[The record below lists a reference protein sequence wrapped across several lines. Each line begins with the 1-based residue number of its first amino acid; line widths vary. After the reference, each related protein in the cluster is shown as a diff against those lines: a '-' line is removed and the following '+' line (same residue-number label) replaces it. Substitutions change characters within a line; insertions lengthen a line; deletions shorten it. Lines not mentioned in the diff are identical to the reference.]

1 MSNIL
6 SPLERQYLEFLSG
19 AFFLSCP
26 FDDPLTRHLS
36 SGNSP
41 ETTVRIAEQSAEKAF
56 KAAQEII
63 RIASGESS
71 VKKAEGAYRQLAPTI
86 ESDVQQVHE
95 NSFRV
100 QAFLE
105 DAQAGPFLS
114 RVAFTG
120 YISSEAVYRNLCH
133 GRRNQ
138 VRTNELI
145 QPLFVSP
152 QFTANKFISDFKV
165 S

>member
-1 MSNIL
+1 MSNVL
-6 SPLERQYLEFLSG
+6 SPLERPYLEFLSG
-19 AFFLSCP
+19 VFFLSSP
-26 FDDPLTRHLS
+26 FDDPLTRHMS
-36 SGNSP
+36 SDRSP
-41 ETTVRIAEQSAEKAF
+41 ETTVHIAEQSAEKAF
-56 KAAQEII
+56 RAAQEII

-71 VKKAEGAYRQLAPTI
+71 VKRAEGSYRQLAPKI

-105 DAQAGPFLS
+105 DAHAGPFLS
-114 RVAFTG
+114 RVALTG
-120 YISSEAVYRNLCH
+120 YMSSEAIYNNLCH

-152 QFTANKFISDFKV
+152 QLSANKFISDFKAR
-165 S
+165 